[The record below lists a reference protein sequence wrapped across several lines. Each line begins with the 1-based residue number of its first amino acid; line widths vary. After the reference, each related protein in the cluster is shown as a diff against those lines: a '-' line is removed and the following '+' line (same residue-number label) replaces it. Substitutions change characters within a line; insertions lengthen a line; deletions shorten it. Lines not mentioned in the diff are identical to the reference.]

1 MLSVSS
7 LRATACALIVA
18 CSLSGCSSPQ
28 FERNVAF
35 RVQSNL
41 PIVDVELEG
50 SPATFVI
57 ATALPNSVIGGEKAR
72 AIGFEQSRWRSRV
85 FFKNLA
91 GTKVAPLVI
100 ELHDAIPADGLLG
113 ADAWRGRTL
122 TLDYRRGL
130 VILAPPGPIPEGF
143 HSWSFKGPPRISVT
157 LNGIVLP
164 AIVDSAIPDTAII
177 PEALLDENGGTGPRR
192 TVDLEIAGVRFDA
205 IDVLTAP
212 TGDIR
217 IGNRLLSQF
226 LVRIDFDH
234 RTVALWPD
242 SR

>member
-18 CSLSGCSSPQ
+18 ASLPGCSSPE

-35 RVQSNL
+35 RIASNL
-41 PIVDVELEG
+41 PVIDTEFEG
-50 SPATFVI
+50 HSVSFVI
-57 ATALPNSVIGGEKAR
+57 ATALPNSVLGGERAR
-72 AIGFEQSRWRSRV
+72 AIGFEPSRWRSRV
-85 FFKNLA
+85 FFRNLA
-91 GTKVAPLVI
+91 GTKVAPTVI
-100 ELHDAIPADGLLG
+100 ELPESIPADGLLG

-130 VILAPPGPIPEGF
+130 AMLSPPGPIPEGF
-143 HSWSFKGPPRISVT
+143 HSWSFNGPPRISVT

-164 AIVDSAIPDTAII
+164 AIVDSAVPDTAII
-177 PEALLDENGGTGPRR
+177 PEVLLDENAGEGPRR
-192 TVDLEIAGVRFDA
+192 AVDLEIAGVTFDDV
-205 IDVLTAP
+205 DVLTAP

-217 IGNRLLSQF
+217 IGNRLLSRF

-242 SR
+242 TR

>member
-7 LRATACALIVA
+7 LRATTRLLIVA
-18 CSLSGCSSPQ
+18 GLCAGCATPQ
-28 FERNVAF
+28 FDRNVAF
-35 RVQSNL
+35 QIRGNL
-41 PIVDVELEG
+41 PVVDAELEG
-50 SPATFVI
+50 RPVSFVI
-57 ATALPNSVIGGEKAR
+57 ATALPNSVLDGERAR
-72 AIGFEQSRWRSRV
+72 AIGYEPSRWRSPV
-85 FFKNLA
+85 FFGNLT
-91 GTKVAPLVI
+91 GTRAAPVVI

-122 TLDYRRGL
+122 TLDYRRS
-130 VILAPPGPIPEGF
+130 LAVLSAPGPVPEGF
-143 HSWSFKGPPRISVT
+143 HSWSFTGPPRISVT

-177 PEALLDENGGTGPRR
+177 PEILLDESEGDGPRR
-192 TVDLEIAGVRFDA
+192 RVNLEIAGVRFDDL
-205 IDVLTAP
+205 DVLSAP

-217 IGNRLLSQF
+217 IGNRILSRF

-234 RTVALWPD
+234 RIVALWPD